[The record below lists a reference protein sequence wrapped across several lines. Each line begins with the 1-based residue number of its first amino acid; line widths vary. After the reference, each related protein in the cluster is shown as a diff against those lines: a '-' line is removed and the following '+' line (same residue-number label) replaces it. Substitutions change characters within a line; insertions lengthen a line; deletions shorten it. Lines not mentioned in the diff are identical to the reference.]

1 MIETLIVLFP
11 NVWWSVANTRWFEL
25 PIICPWRSNLS
36 GVNLSSRIGTDLL
49 RASKLRGVSTL
60 KENMP
65 FISQEPRFLFLDILL
80 FCFLLCMK
88 CLFRFSY
95 SGNFHEA
102 LNDATAAV
110 KLEPT
115 SIKALE
121 TGKILHSIYNLL
133 QWKVILSNSVDS
145 KFSGI
150 IDGTDRDRDSSISSI
165 FSA

>member
-1 MIETLIVLFP
+1 MEL
-11 NVWWSVANTRWFEL
+11 EL

-36 GVNLSSRIGTDLL
+36 EVNLSSRIGTDLL
-49 RASKLRGVSTL
+49 RASKF

-65 FISQEPRFLFLDILL
+65 FISQEPRFLFLDIFL
-80 FCFLLCMK
+80 FCFPLCMK

-150 IDGTDRDRDSSISSI
+150 IDGTGRDRDSSISSI